1 MDQAAA
7 EQTGLEAVAITPDT
21 ESGDAQ
27 ASRPRP
33 ASPPAMRRW
42 TGPWD
47 ELDALGDQPLDRHIE
62 VGEQVHRIL
71 QGRLADIGR
80 E

>member
-27 ASRPRP
+27 ASRPAREP
-33 ASPPAMRRW
+33 
-42 TGPWD
+42 TGD
-47 ELDALGDQPLDRHIE
+47 AAVDRALGELDALGDQPLDRHIE